1 MRDMGTK
8 ESIDN
13 IWKRYAKTLKL
24 LSNALDELDKKPKE
38 VIIEKLVEVEKVVEV
53 PVEIKKV
60 VEVQGPNMYPL
71 KEQGYELKIKQL
83 ESQISGLKKQLQSS
97 DIENSKLEKVYQE
110 MVNEFGTH
118 PEFDLDLTK
127 DESWLPAMQ
136 KKKDE

>member
-13 IWKRYAKTLKL
+13 IWERYAKTLKL
-24 LSNALDELDKKPKE
+24 LSNALEELEKKPKE
-38 VIIEKLVEVEKVVEV
+38 VIIEKIVEVE
-53 PVEIKKV
+53 KV

-136 KKKDE
+136 KKKNE

>member
-1 MRDMGTK
+1 MGTK

-38 VIIEKLVEVEKVVEV
+38 VIVEKIVEVE
-53 PVEIKKV
+53 KV

-71 KEQGYELKIKQL
+71 KEQGYELRIKQL

-97 DIENSKLEKVYQE
+97 GVENLKLERVYQE

-127 DESWLPAMQ
+127 DESWMPAT
-136 KKKDE
+136 KKKND

>member
-1 MRDMGTK
+1 MGTK

-13 IWKRYAKTLKL
+13 IWERYAKTLKL
-24 LSNALDELDKKPKE
+24 LSNALEELEKKPKE
-38 VIIEKLVEVEKVVEV
+38 VIIEKIVEVE
-53 PVEIKKV
+53 KV

-97 DIENSKLEKVYQE
+97 GIENSKLEKVYQE

>member
-38 VIIEKLVEVEKVVEV
+38 VIIEKIVEVE
-53 PVEIKKV
+53 KV

-97 DIENSKLEKVYQE
+97 GIENSKLEKVYQE

-136 KKKDE
+136 KKKKKDE

>member
-13 IWKRYAKTLKL
+13 IWERYAKTLKL
-24 LSNALDELDKKPKE
+24 LSYALEELEKKPKE
-38 VIIEKLVEVEKVVEV
+38 VIIEKIVEVE
-53 PVEIKKV
+53 KV

-97 DIENSKLEKVYQE
+97 GVENLKLERVYQE
-110 MVNEFGTH
+110 MVNEFGTP

-127 DESWLPAMQ
+127 DESWLPAIQ
-136 KKKDE
+136 KKKNE

>member
-13 IWKRYAKTLKL
+13 IWERYAKTLKL
-24 LSNALDELDKKPKE
+24 LSNALEELEKKPKE
-38 VIIEKLVEVEKVVEV
+38 VIIEKIVEVE
-53 PVEIKKV
+53 KV

-97 DIENSKLEKVYQE
+97 GIENSKLEKVYQE

>member
-1 MRDMGTK
+1 MGTK

-38 VIIEKLVEVEKVVEV
+38 VIIEKIVEVE
-53 PVEIKKV
+53 KV

-97 DIENSKLEKVYQE
+97 GIENSKLEKVYQE

-136 KKKDE
+136 KKKNE

>member
-13 IWKRYAKTLKL
+13 IWERYAKTLKL
-24 LSNALDELDKKPKE
+24 LSNALEELEKKPKE
-38 VIIEKLVEVEKVVEV
+38 VIIEKIVEVE
-53 PVEIKKV
+53 KV

-97 DIENSKLEKVYQE
+97 GVENLKLERVYQE

-127 DESWLPAMQ
+127 DESWLPAIQ
-136 KKKDE
+136 KKKNE

>member
-13 IWKRYAKTLKL
+13 IWERYAKTLKL
-24 LSNALDELDKKPKE
+24 LSNALEELEKKPKE
-38 VIIEKLVEVEKVVEV
+38 VIIEKIVEVE
-53 PVEIKKV
+53 KV

-97 DIENSKLEKVYQE
+97 GIENSKLEKVYQE

-136 KKKDE
+136 KKKKER

>member
-38 VIIEKLVEVEKVVEV
+38 VIVEKVVEV
-53 PVEIKKV
+53 PVEVEKV

-71 KEQGYELKIKQL
+71 NTQRY
-83 ESQISGLKKQLQSS
+83 
-97 DIENSKLEKVYQE
+97 
-110 MVNEFGTH
+110 
-118 PEFDLDLTK
+118 
-127 DESWLPAMQ
+127 
-136 KKKDE
+136 

>member
-24 LSNALDELDKKPKE
+24 LSNALEELEKKPKE
-38 VIIEKLVEVEKVVEV
+38 VIIEKIVEVE
-53 PVEIKKV
+53 KV

-97 DIENSKLEKVYQE
+97 GIENSKLEKVYQE

-136 KKKDE
+136 KKKNE

>member
-13 IWKRYAKTLKL
+13 IWERYAKTLKL
-24 LSNALDELDKKPKE
+24 LSNALEELEKKPKE
-38 VIIEKLVEVEKVVEV
+38 VIIEKIVEVE
-53 PVEIKKV
+53 KV

-97 DIENSKLEKVYQE
+97 GIENSKLEKVYQE

-136 KKKDE
+136 KKKKKDE

>member
-13 IWKRYAKTLKL
+13 IWERYAKTLKL

-38 VIIEKLVEVEKVVEV
+38 VIIEKLVEVE
-53 PVEIKKV
+53 KV

-97 DIENSKLEKVYQE
+97 GIENSKLEKVYQE

>member
-1 MRDMGTK
+1 MGTK

-13 IWKRYAKTLKL
+13 IWERYAKTLKL

-38 VIIEKLVEVEKVVEV
+38 VIIEKIVEVE
-53 PVEIKKV
+53 KV

-97 DIENSKLEKVYQE
+97 GVENLKLERVYQE

-127 DESWLPAMQ
+127 DESWLPAIQ